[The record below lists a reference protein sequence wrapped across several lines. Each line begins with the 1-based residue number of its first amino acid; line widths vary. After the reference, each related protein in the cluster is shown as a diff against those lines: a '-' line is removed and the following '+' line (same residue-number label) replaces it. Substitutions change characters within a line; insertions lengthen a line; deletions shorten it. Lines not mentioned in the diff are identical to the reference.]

1 MSPITRLSPAS
12 PITRVVGDFRDKV
25 SYEVINQAFQHI
37 DAGAQLI
44 ALQTAPYFYSNQ
56 GKNVG
61 TGAFVSLLEYASN
74 TKATLLGKPAPDFF
88 MTEIDRLTLT
98 PQEVCIVGD
107 DITTDI
113 KGATTIGAKSIL
125 VKTGK
130 YQDQTG
136 LQTHSPQPNHTIGS
150 IKDLLSN
157 SWLE

>member
-1 MSPITRLSPAS
+1 LF
-12 PITRVVGDFRDKV
+12 D
-25 SYEVINQAFQHI
+25 
-37 DAGAQLI
+37 
-44 ALQTAPYFYSNQ
+44 SNQ
-56 GKNVG
+56 GKNAD
-61 TGAFVSLLEYASN
+61 TGAFLSLLEYASN

-113 KGATTIGAKSIL
+113 KGATSIEAKSIL

-136 LQTHSPQPNHTIGS
+136 LQTHSPQPNHTIGF